1 MNKKEKIELFK
12 NTLFELYP
20 DAVTDLQYDNEF
32 QLLIAILM
40 SAQTTD
46 KQVNK
51 VNRNFFMHLKTPQDG
66 IDMWVEEIKDFID
79 SISFYNNKAENIY
92 KTCLMLKNEY
102 KNIIPHDVKELQKLH
117 WVWVKTA
124 KVFLAVIDDAPFLWV
139 DTHVHRVL
147 NRVWFVNTKNPLQTD
162 KVADKIFSKDDLA
175 MLHNTLIFFW
185 RYNCIARKPKCE
197 TCRLQNICKYYKN
210 ETLRNR
216 K

>member
-1 MNKKEKIELFK
+1 MIKKEKINFFK
-12 NTLFELYP
+12 NTLFEMFP
-20 DAVTDLQYDNEF
+20 EAVTELQYDNEF

-51 VNRNFFMHLKTPQDG
+51 VNRNFFYHLKTPQDW
-66 IDMWVEEIKDFID
+66 IDMGVEEIKDFID

-92 KTCLMLKNEY
+92 KTCLLLRDTYNNK
-102 KNIIPHDVKELQKLH
+102 IPHDVVELQKLH

-124 KVFLAVIDDAPFLWV
+124 KVFLAVTDDAPFLWV

-162 KVADKIFSKDDLA
+162 ALADKIFSKDDLA

-185 RYNCIARKPKCE
+185 RYQCMARKPKCE
-197 TCRLQNICKYYKN
+197 SCKVSNICKYYKK
-210 ETLRNR
+210 ET

>member
-1 MNKKEKIELFK
+1 MTKKEKIELFK

-20 DAVTDLQYDNEF
+20 DAITDLQYDNEF

-51 VNRNFFMHLKTPQDG
+51 VNRNFFHHLKTPQDG
-66 IDMWVEEIKDFID
+66 IDMGVEEIKDFID

-92 KTCLMLKNEY
+92 KTCLLLRDTYNNE
-102 KNIIPHDVKELQKLH
+102 IPHDVKELQKLH
-117 WVWVKTA
+117 GVGVKTA
-124 KVFLAVIDDAPFLWV
+124 KVFLAVIDDAPFLGV

-147 NRVWFVNTKNPLQTD
+147 NRVGFVTTKNPLQTD
-162 KVADKIFSKDDLA
+162 KIADKIFSKDDLA
-175 MLHNTLIFFW
+175 MLHNTLIFFG
-185 RYNCIARKPKCE
+185 RYNCVARKPKCE
-197 TCRLQNICKYYKN
+197 TCRLQSICKHYKKEN
-210 ETLRNR
+210 

>member
-1 MNKKEKIELFK
+1 MLKKEKINFFK
-12 NTLFELYP
+12 NTLFEMFP
-20 DAVTDLQYDNEF
+20 DAVTELYYENEF

-51 VNRNFFMHLKTPQDG
+51 VNRNFFHHLKTPQDWL
-66 IDMWVEEIKDFID
+66 DMWVEEIKDFID
-79 SISFYNNKAENIY
+79 SISFYNNKASNIY
-92 KTCLMLKNEY
+92 KTCKLLRDTY
-102 KNIIPHDVKELQKLH
+102 KNKIPHDVVELQKLH

-124 KVFLAVIDDAPFLWV
+124 KVFLAVTDNAPFLWV

-185 RYNCIARKPKCE
+185 RYQCIARKPKCE
-197 TCRLQNICKYYKN
+197 SCKVSSICKYYKAI
-210 ETLRNR
+210 
-216 K
+216 